1 MTLAARTAIMP
12 DRRRRPGGAD
22 RHPGPGLAVL
32 AGAGSGPQAGE
43 KEWARFQVGQ
53 LQLAARAIDA
63 HTGEGDGRCR
73 RCGRPWPC
81 ELAWQAEFLLG
92 AL

>member
-1 MTLAARTAIMP
+1 MA
-12 DRRRRPGGAD
+12 DRRRRPGGGD

-32 AGAGSGPQAGE
+32 AGAGGGPQAGE
-43 KEWARFQVGQ
+43 KEWACFHVGL

-63 HTGEGDGRCR
+63 HTHEGDGLCR
-73 RCGRPWPC
+73 RCGGPWPC
-81 ELAWQAEFLLG
+81 ELARQAEFLLG